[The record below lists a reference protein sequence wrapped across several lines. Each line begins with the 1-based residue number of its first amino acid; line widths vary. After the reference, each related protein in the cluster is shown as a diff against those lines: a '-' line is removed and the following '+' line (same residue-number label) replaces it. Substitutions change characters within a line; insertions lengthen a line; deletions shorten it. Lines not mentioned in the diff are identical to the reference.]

1 MVLSDQYVYC
11 FVCIMRPYPHLTYL
25 NLEYGGSM
33 IPGNVVIQLEDY
45 MVRMQRTTS
54 PDLIVQIDV

>member
-1 MVLSDQYVYC
+1 
-11 FVCIMRPYPHLTYL
+11 MRPYPHLTCL

-45 MVRMQRTTS
+45 MVRMQKTTS